1 MADRESSFG
10 YAVFSSPGFDRVFFS
25 LTPVGSRR
33 QASSLVSSSCAG
45 SITPS
50 SLVRAACSPIRKRM
64 ANRTSY
70 SVKSFYQFR
79 KSDNMANVS
88 AALKCVIS
96 LVVVFG
102 ILYVLIS
109 PLPEVDA
116 TFSGKS
122 ALSYFILITHSLLGS
137 FFLTFSVRFRPLEC
151 IAFAHGNV
159 LNMICVRLC

>member
-1 MADRESSFG
+1 M
-10 YAVFSSPGFDRVFFS
+10 DRV
-25 LTPVGSRR
+25 
-33 QASSLVSSSCAG
+33 SC
-45 SITPS
+45 
-50 SLVRAACSPIRKRM
+50 
-64 ANRTSY
+64 
-70 SVKSFYQFR
+70 SVKSFYQYR
-79 KSDNMANVS
+79 KSDKMANVS
-88 AALKCVIS
+88 TALKCVIS

-122 ALSYFILITHSLLGS
+122 ALSYFILITHSLLGLL
-137 FFLTFSVRFRPLEC
+137 FFTFLVRFRPLEW

>member
-1 MADRESSFG
+1 MLSFILARG
-10 YAVFSSPGFDRVFFS
+10 ILHLRFSGAIFSLLVPVRFCSRQAHSFLHLALDHDAHPVLLILRVFRPVKQAMDRV
-25 LTPVGSRR
+25 
-33 QASSLVSSSCAG
+33 SC
-45 SITPS
+45 
-50 SLVRAACSPIRKRM
+50 
-64 ANRTSY
+64 
-70 SVKSFYQFR
+70 SVKSFYQYR
-79 KSDNMANVS
+79 KSDKMANVS
-88 AALKCVIS
+88 TALKCVIS

-122 ALSYFILITHSLLGS
+122 ALSYFILITHSLLGLL
-137 FFLTFSVRFRPLEC
+137 FFTFLVRFRPLEW